1 MSNGS
6 DIEESNITIPF
17 LAQYVRFRPQESV
30 GELCTRIDIYG
41 CQSGKRNSDKY
52 REPLNK

>member
-6 DIEESNITIPF
+6 DIEESNITIPL